1 MSDGREQDARP
12 AGADSVGRPEDAQP
26 AAADSDGREQDAPQE
41 GGPSSG
47 APPDEGRRQVVKWLW
62 RVPVLAVIGGG
73 GYGLYRA
80 VDVHFFKRRPDPT
93 PDFVDAGPVTVAPL
107 EAFADA
113 WDAVDFLLEATP
125 AVAVR
130 VPRPVPGGVSAGDAH
145 LVAFSRVSTHHQCV
159 ATLNTDV
166 AAINLGFNY
175 DATTPAITCPCHL
188 SVFDPLRAGQ
198 AVSGPA
204 VLPLPRARLEL
215 RGGEVVA
222 TGWERPRG

>member
-1 MSDGREQDARP
+1 M
-12 AGADSVGRPEDAQP
+12 
-26 AAADSDGREQDAPQE
+26 
-41 GGPSSG
+41 
-47 APPDEGRRQVVKWLW
+47 VKWLW
-62 RVPVLAVIGGG
+62 RLPVLAAVGGG

-93 PDFVDAGPVTVAPL
+93 PEFDDAGPATVAPL
-107 EAFADA
+107 DAFTDE
-113 WDAVDFLLEATP
+113 WDAVEFMLDATP

-130 VPRPVPGGVSAGDAH
+130 VPRPVAGGLDVGAAH
-145 LVAFSRVSTHHQCV
+145 LVALSRVCTHHQCI
-159 ATLNTDV
+159 ATLNEDL

-215 RGGEVVA
+215 RGDDVVA
-222 TGWERPRG
+222 TGWERARG

>member
-1 MSDGREQDARP
+1 MSGADDGREAGAARVGGGPAGEVTGPGASGMPGPDVRPGDGARP
-12 AGADSVGRPEDAQP
+12 DQ
-26 AAADSDGREQDAPQE
+26 
-41 GGPSSG
+41 
-47 APPDEGRRQVVKWLW
+47 GRRQLVRWLW
-62 RVPVLAVIGGG
+62 RLPVLAAVGGG

-93 PDFVDAGPVTVAPL
+93 PEFEDAPAVTVAPL
-107 EAFADA
+107 AAFASD
-113 WDAVDFLLEATP
+113 WDSVDFLLASTP

-130 VPRPVPGGVSAGDAH
+130 VPRPVPGGVSAEGVH
-145 LVAFSRVSTHHQCV
+145 LVAFSRVCTHQMCI
-159 ATLNTDV
+159 ATLNREV
-166 AAINLGFNY
+166 NAISFGFNY
-175 DATTPAITCPCHL
+175 DTRTPAITCPCHL